1 MLKMVQQLE
10 REIFFALGRKQ
21 KRTGTLQFQEMLF
34 GFVIFCIAG
43 DFFVLVKN
51 IEYKVNNPL
60 KRTSKF
66 IKPNGKI
73 IFYSWPQKWYGS
85 CRTNYIHL
93 SLIYEFSRMY
103 DASNPIKKLSLQL
116 SAWSCILLSFK
127 TLPTIPAALY
137 VLQVRFI
144 LQRSHSR
151 FLHRDLYWTV
161 SKASVLCRHYIFWGG
176 LALDDTQEWLPLK
189 ISEED
194 HSWSSITVEFR
205 VSVSFFQAACMTYV
219 SHMIHCW
226 WHTWHKCFTHWLNG
240 LSLICLIYKIND
252 V

>member
-1 MLKMVQQLE
+1 MHCPLGGKRKKHKLQQSGCVIKHILYLCCASCSNAE
-10 REIFFALGRKQ
+10 IGSATREGNIFCTRQETKKEQARFSSRK
-21 KRTGTLQFQEMLF
+21 MLF
-34 GFVIFCIAG
+34 GFVIFFCIAG
-43 DFFVLVKN
+43 DLFCAGKN

-73 IFYSWPQKWYGS
+73 IFYSWPQKWHGS
-85 CRTNYIHL
+85 SRTNYIHIHL

-137 VLQVRFI
+137 VLEVRFI

-151 FLHRDLYWTV
+151 CLHRDFYWN
-161 SKASVLCRHYIFWGG
+161 C
-176 LALDDTQEWLPLK
+176 E
-189 ISEED
+189 
-194 HSWSSITVEFR
+194 
-205 VSVSFFQAACMTYV
+205 
-219 SHMIHCW
+219 
-226 WHTWHKCFTHWLNG
+226 
-240 LSLICLIYKIND
+240 
-252 V
+252 

>member
-1 MLKMVQQLE
+1 MEKEKSINCSRAVVWLSTDFICAVPVAAMLKMVQQLE
-10 REIFFALGRKQ
+10 REIFSALGRKQ
-21 KRTGTLQFQEMLF
+21 KKEQARFSSRKMLF
-34 GFVIFCIAG
+34 GFVIF
-43 DFFVLVKN
+43 FVLLEIFFCAGKN

-73 IFYSWPQKWYGS
+73 IFYSWPQKWHGS
-85 CRTNYIHL
+85 SRTKYIHIHL

-137 VLQVRFI
+137 VLEVRFI

-151 FLHRDLYWTV
+151 CLRRDFYWN
-161 SKASVLCRHYIFWGG
+161 C
-176 LALDDTQEWLPLK
+176 E
-189 ISEED
+189 
-194 HSWSSITVEFR
+194 
-205 VSVSFFQAACMTYV
+205 
-219 SHMIHCW
+219 
-226 WHTWHKCFTHWLNG
+226 
-240 LSLICLIYKIND
+240 
-252 V
+252 